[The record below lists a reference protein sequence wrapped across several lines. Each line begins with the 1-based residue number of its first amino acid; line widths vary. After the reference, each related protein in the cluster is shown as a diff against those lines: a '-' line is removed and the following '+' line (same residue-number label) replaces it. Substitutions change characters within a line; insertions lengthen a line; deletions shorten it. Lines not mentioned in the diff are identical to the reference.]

1 MLPEEASAAK
11 RPAGPEAVPARIA
24 DTDRDRVV
32 AVLRLHCTEGRIT
45 LDEFGDL
52 VGDVY
57 NARTADELDAVV
69 RDLPVP
75 WSPEALASARHD
87 AGGDEE
93 DRGRARRGRGRQVR
107 WLAAVFSN
115 ASRRGRFTLDDESTV
130 LAAFGDCTLDL
141 SEAMIEGPNPL
152 VTAVAL
158 FGNVTVIVP
167 EGIEVNLQGLPLFGS
182 TRCDTG
188 SASPLP
194 GSPIVTVR
202 AFAAFGDVRVRLPR
216 DRERGDRRFG
226 RSYRR

>member
-1 MLPEEASAAK
+1 MLPD
-11 RPAGPEAVPARIA
+11 PDPRIA
-24 DTDRDRVV
+24 DRDRDRVV

-45 LDEFGDL
+45 LDEFGDR

-57 NARTADELDAVV
+57 NARTAGDLDAVL

-75 WSPEALASARHD
+75 WSDEAGAPERDD
-87 AGGDEE
+87 APE
-93 DRGRARRGRGRQVR
+93 RRRGRQVR

-115 ASRRGRFTLDDESTV
+115 ASRRGRFTLDDESAV
-130 LAAFGDCTLDL
+130 VAAFGDCTLDL
-141 SEAMIEGPNPL
+141 SEASIESRNPL

-158 FGNVTVIVP
+158 FGNVTVVVP

-188 SASPLP
+188 STPPLP
-194 GSPIVTVR
+194 GSPVVTVR

-216 DRERGDRRFG
+216 ERGDRRFG
-226 RSYRR
+226 RSSRR